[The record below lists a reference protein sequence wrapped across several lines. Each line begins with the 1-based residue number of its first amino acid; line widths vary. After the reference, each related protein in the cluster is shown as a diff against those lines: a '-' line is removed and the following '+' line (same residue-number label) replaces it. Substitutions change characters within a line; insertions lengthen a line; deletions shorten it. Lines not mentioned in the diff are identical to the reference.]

1 MKTVY
6 MITSGDY
13 EDYVVHRIYE
23 SIEDAEGFCAM
34 QNARLSTYDDM
45 CEIEE
50 IDLFGSE
57 DKDQSNVVDVF
68 KAITFTLDYASDDRC
83 RTCHLIVWNMVYSA
97 KPFDLSIKEE
107 QNICGCKGIIP
118 VRKTYFKYTKDNETV
133 KNIIS
138 NSITKW
144 KAEKGVFNKR

>member
-13 EDYVVHRIYE
+13 EDYIVHRIYE
-23 SIEDAEGFCAM
+23 NIEDAERFCAI
-34 QNARLSTYDDM
+34 QNARLSTYDVM

-50 IDLFGSE
+50 IDLFGSK

-68 KAITFTLDYASDDRC
+68 KAITFTVDVRG
-83 RTCHLIVWNMVYSA
+83 RTCPLIAWNMVYSA

-107 QNICGCKGIIP
+107 QNICECKGIIP
-118 VRKTYFKYTKDNETV
+118 VRKTYFKCTKDDGTV
-133 KNIIS
+133 KNIIL

-144 KAEKGVFNKR
+144 KAEKGVNP

>member
-1 MKTVY
+1 MKTIY

-23 SIEDAEGFCAM
+23 NIEDAERFCAN
-34 QNARLSTYDDM
+34 QNALSTTYDDIY
-45 CEIEE
+45 EIEE
-50 IDLFGSE
+50 IDLFGPE

-68 KAITFTLDYASDDRC
+68 KAIKFTLDYVVDVRG
-83 RTCHLIVWNMVYSA
+83 RTCSLIEWNMVYSA
-97 KPFDLSIKEE
+97 KPFELSIKEE
-107 QNICGCKGIIP
+107 PNIFEYKGIIP
-118 VRKTYFKYTKDNETV
+118 VRKTYFKYTKDDGTV

-144 KAEKGVFNKR
+144 KAEKRGV

>member
-13 EDYVVHRIYE
+13 EDYIVHRIYE
-23 SIEDAEGFCAM
+23 NIEDAERFCAI
-34 QNARLSTYDDM
+34 QNAHLSTYDDM

-68 KAITFTLDYASDDRC
+68 KAIKFTLDYVVDVRG
-83 RTCHLIVWNMVYSA
+83 RTCPLIEWNMVYSA
-97 KPFDLSIKEE
+97 KPFELSIKEE
-107 QNICGCKGIIP
+107 PKIFEYKGIIP
-118 VRKTYFKYTKDNETV
+118 VRKTYFKYTKDDGTV
-133 KNIIS
+133 ENIIS

-144 KAEKGVFNKR
+144 KAEKRGV